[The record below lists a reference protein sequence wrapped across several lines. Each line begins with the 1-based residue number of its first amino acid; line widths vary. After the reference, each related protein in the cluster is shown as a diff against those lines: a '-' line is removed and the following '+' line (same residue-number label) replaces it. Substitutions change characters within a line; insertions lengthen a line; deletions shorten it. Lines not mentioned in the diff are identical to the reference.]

1 MKILILHQHYKDPAK
16 GGAIRS
22 YYLATALAAAG
33 HQVTVLTAH
42 AGPRKEQSHAD
53 GFDLIALP
61 IAYKNEFSFWPRS
74 LAFLRFAFAAMRMSG
89 QFRTYDLCYAIST
102 PLTIGLPAGWL
113 KMRYG
118 IPYRFEVGDLWP
130 EVPIRLG
137 FVKNPLLQ
145 AVLRGFEKLMYLQAQ
160 DIVALSPAIR
170 AAILHRV
177 PHRVVHLI
185 PNMADT
191 DFYRPQEKPAE
202 TEQKLGVKNRFV
214 ISYLGALGYAN
225 GLDFL
230 LECANACRK
239 AGAPLHFLVGGE
251 GAHENRLRE
260 TAKRMQLPNI
270 TFLGQLSREHVREVL
285 AVTDAVLISY
295 RTEPVLETGS
305 PNKFFDGL
313 AAGKLVI
320 INFSGW
326 IREEIERE
334 QCGIWINPQRPSE
347 LVTKL
352 EPFWQE
358 PASLKRYQSRARSLA
373 ERTYARAVLSGKF
386 VAAIGHR

>member
-1 MKILILHQHYKDPAK
+1 
-16 GGAIRS
+16 
-22 YYLATALAAAG
+22 
-33 HQVTVLTAH
+33 
-42 AGPRKEQSHAD
+42 
-53 GFDLIALP
+53 
-61 IAYKNEFSFWPRS
+61 
-74 LAFLRFAFAAMRMSG
+74 MSG
-89 QFRTYDLCYAIST
+89 RFRTYDLCYAIST

-137 FVKNPLLQ
+137 FVNNPLLQ

-160 DIVALSPAIR
+160 DIVALSPAIQ
-170 AAILHRV
+170 AAIQHRV

-191 DFYRPQEKPAE
+191 DFYRPQEKPAAA
-202 TEQKLGVKNRFV
+202 EQKLGVKNRFV
-214 ISYLGALGYAN
+214 VSYLGALGYAN

-239 AGAPLHFLVGGE
+239 AGAPIHFLVGGE

-260 TAKRMQLPNI
+260 TARRMQLPNI

-285 AVTDAVLISY
+285 AVTDAALISY

-326 IREEIERE
+326 IREEIEQE

-358 PASLKRYQSRARSLA
+358 PALLKRYQSRARSLA
-373 ERTYARAVLSGKF
+373 ERTYARAVLSRKL
-386 VAAIGHR
+386 VAAIGRR